1 MDDPSARAPPE
12 GARAT
17 TLGGPKLDG
26 AISYGNRAG
35 TVGEPRPELG
45 GDSLLEYHRKRYP
58 ARVALLERA
67 DPAAEAVWL
76 TPLRA
81 GASPMAYPAELL
93 AVIGGSGSRSRGAPE
108 RSMDPA
114 ETQRLVTA
122 VRARLGQPFA
132 PVATLS
138 DRMTRLPSPN
148 TASSGPRGALV
159 GAGGLAGGPARPPKS
174 TNEIHRDANAT
185 ARTPANATARTFTR
199 DAPRVLLMSRGDP
212 EETRARASRRGSR
225 GRTNRGVRRRRRRRR
240 SPPTSPPRT
249 SSESKISTYPSVP
262 STESTR
268 RLFAR
273 RPARR
278 DGSNPRFDARRPEG
292 TTSSSS
298 TRGADGRTRR
308 RAKRRRRRECLP
320 RDARGMIGAVS
331 RSSSARFAGGR
342 R

>member
-1 MDDPSARAPPE
+1 
-12 GARAT
+12 
-17 TLGGPKLDG
+17 
-26 AISYGNRAG
+26 
-35 TVGEPRPELG
+35 
-45 GDSLLEYHRKRYP
+45 
-58 ARVALLERA
+58 
-67 DPAAEAVWL
+67 
-76 TPLRA
+76 
-81 GASPMAYPAELL
+81 MAYPAELL

-212 EETRARASRRGSR
+212 EETRARVAAGIAEAHEC
-225 GRTNRGVRRRRRRRR
+225 GVRRRRRRRR
-240 SPPTSPPRT
+240 PPPTSPPPT

-298 TRGADGRTRR
+298 T
-308 RAKRRRRRECLP
+308 
-320 RDARGMIGAVS
+320 
-331 RSSSARFAGGR
+331 GGR
-342 R
+342 MGGRGGARSGGGGANASPETRGG